1 MSPAIRRFVERE
13 GQSATLREFSPT
25 GTDDYN
31 DPTDQSATT
40 TSTTAVVEELRNP
53 RTITTPSGEEVTV
66 ERRMIV
72 PDTLSVDPEASEL
85 RPQIEVGGHSYK
97 IWAVDPDGVM
107 DGVQALLV
115 QRLR

>member
-1 MSPAIRRFVERE
+1 MSPAIRRFVESE
-13 GQSATLREFSPT
+13 GTSATLREFSPT

-40 TSTTAVVEELRNP
+40 TPTTALLEELNSP
-53 RTITTPSGEEVTV
+53 RTITTPSGEEITV
-66 ERRMIV
+66 RRRMIV
-72 PDTLSVDPEASEL
+72 PDTLSVDPEATDI

-97 IWAVDPDGVM
+97 IWAVDPEGVM

-115 QRLR
+115 QRVR